1 MPTWT
6 HFFTQLLAVPGVCD
20 NLDFVSDSK
29 TVLDRLLDP
38 LSECLSEDEVRRLTS
53 LPPDPVVEERLEV
66 LAAKANEGLLT
77 AEERSEY
84 ELYIQ
89 ADDFMSLL
97 LAKARSRFQMAA

>member
-1 MPTWT
+1 MSAT
-6 HFFTQLLAVPGVCD
+6 
-20 NLDFVSDSK
+20 K

-66 LAAKANEGLLT
+66 LAAKANEGLLSD
-77 AEERSEY
+77 EERSEY

-89 ADDFMSLL
+89 ADDFMTLL
-97 LAKARSRFQMAA
+97 LAKARVRLQQAA